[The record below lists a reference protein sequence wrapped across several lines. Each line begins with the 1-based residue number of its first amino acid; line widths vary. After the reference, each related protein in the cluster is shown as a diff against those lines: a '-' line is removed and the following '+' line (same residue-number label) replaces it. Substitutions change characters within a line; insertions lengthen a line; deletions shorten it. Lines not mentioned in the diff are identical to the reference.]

1 MTYGGEIYFLFL
13 ARKFSENLQR
23 KWASK
28 TVSVIVER
36 RIDSNFHGLYSY
48 RPKKWRENVQNF
60 AVKPLACGY
69 IVVLLEVLNTDVI
82 LWLIRVQT
90 MENIIVVDLSS
101 RFWRVP
107 HYMAEKPNQSCHTFV
122 KYVSKGCKKHFGV
135 AMAAQPS
142 IKWSPSPTVAA
153 LHYRP
158 YVPRFWQEL
167 LWATRVFRREI
178 AYFTTGRRKTE
189 ENWRKQPSKLKSS

>member
-122 KYVSKGCKKHFGV
+122 KYVSKGCKKTFWSGDGCSTINKV
-135 AMAAQPS
+135 KPFTYGSSSALPS
-142 IKWSPSPTVAA
+142 ICPAFLTGTLMGNPRFSAGNRIF
-153 LHYRP
+153 HYR
-158 YVPRFWQEL
+158 
-167 LWATRVFRREI
+167 
-178 AYFTTGRRKTE
+178 
-189 ENWRKQPSKLKSS
+189 